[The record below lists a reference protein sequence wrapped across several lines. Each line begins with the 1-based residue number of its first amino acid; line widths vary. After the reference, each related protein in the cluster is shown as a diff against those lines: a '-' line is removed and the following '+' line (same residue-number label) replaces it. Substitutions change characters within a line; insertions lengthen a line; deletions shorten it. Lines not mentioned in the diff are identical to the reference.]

1 MENELSIVKLVLN
14 ASPVVQAVMGLLL
27 LASLVSW
34 AIIFRKR
41 SLISRAQ
48 SEAESFENSFW
59 KGGDLTALYRQIE
72 GRGGAT
78 GMSSIFEFG
87 FREFARLKQGGIPA
101 DQLLEGARRA
111 MRVGQLKEIERLEES
126 LSNLATI
133 GSTSPYVGLFGTVWG
148 IMSAFVALGGVQ
160 QATIAMV
167 APGIAEALIATAI
180 GLFAAIPAVIA
191 YNRYADQVSRLEL
204 RYDAFM
210 EEFSTILQ
218 RYAGKRGRH
227 AIGESN
233 YPPPPSHG
241 RNQRRALYRRHAGV
255 ADHLHDHDP
264 VDEPSDQGR
273 VAAGRAEAQGR
284 SQGRPVA
291 YHHLGD
297 GEQRAV
303 LE

>member
-1 MENELSIVKLVLN
+1 MGNELSIVNIVIS
-14 ASPVVQAVMGLLL
+14 ASPVVQAVMGLLM
-27 LASLVSW
+27 LASLMSW
-34 AIIFRKR
+34 SIIFRKR
-41 SLISRAQ
+41 ALLSRARA
-48 SEAESFENSFW
+48 EAENFENSFW

-101 DQLLEGARRA
+101 DQLLDGSRRA
-111 MRVGQLKEIERLEES
+111 MRVAQLKELERLEES

-148 IMSAFVALGGVQ
+148 IMSSFVAIGGAQ
-160 QATIAMV
+160 QVVLADV

-191 YNRYADQVSRLEL
+191 YNRFADRVSWLEL

-218 RYAGKRGRH
+218 RYAGRG
-227 AIGESN
+227 G
-233 YPPPPSHG
+233 
-241 RNQRRALYRRHAGV
+241 AG
-255 ADHLHDHDP
+255 
-264 VDEPSDQGR
+264 G
-273 VAAGRAEAQGR
+273 
-284 SQGRPVA
+284 
-291 YHHLGD
+291 
-297 GEQRAV
+297 
-303 LE
+303 